1 MPPYI
6 EEWCAVFRKFM
17 IQYRD
22 NSPIHEP
29 PWWDLPNRVPL
40 MWHFFSRRKRCFH
53 FSKIVQI
60 WGQVWIYQVL
70 SGGVSPLY
78 SGFLTIYY
86 TICIYLTLVHVHV
99 HFPILLWIGWT
110 RSIYQLVT
118 DMKLCFLRRINHPY
132 IAFGEGTN
140 TLYKQTFSFG
150 KSKISLF
157 FHKNIF
163 SMAHTARY
171 GLLIVHFH
179 I

>member
-1 MPPYI
+1 MVGFTQQSPPGFD
-6 EEWCAVFRKFM
+6 VTFFLSSQKMFSLFK
-17 IQYRD
+17 
-22 NSPIHEP
+22 NSPK
-29 PWWDLPNRVPL
+29 N
-40 MWHFFSRRKRCFH
+40 
-53 FSKIVQI
+53 

-132 IAFGEGTN
+132 IAFGEGSN
-140 TLYKQTFSFG
+140 TLYKQTFWPCALQ

-163 SMAHTARY
+163 RWPTRY
-171 GLLIVHFH
+171 GMSSG
-179 I
+179 

>member
-29 PWWDLPNRVPL
+29 PWWDLPNRVHQAL

-53 FSKIVQI
+53 FTKVVQKLGSSLNI
-60 WGQVWIYQVL
+60 SSVIRWCL
-70 SGGVSPLY
+70 RSLY
-78 SGFLTIYY
+78 SGFSTIYY

-132 IAFGEGTN
+132 IAFAEGSN
-140 TLYKQTFSFG
+140 TLYKQTFWPCALQ

-163 SMAHTARY
+163 RWHTRY
-171 GLLIVHFH
+171 DMVC
-179 I
+179 